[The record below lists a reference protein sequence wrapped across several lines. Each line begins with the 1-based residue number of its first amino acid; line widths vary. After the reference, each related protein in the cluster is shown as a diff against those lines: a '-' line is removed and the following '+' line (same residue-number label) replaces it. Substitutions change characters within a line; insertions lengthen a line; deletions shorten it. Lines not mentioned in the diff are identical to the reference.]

1 MPQRTIQHRGRRST
15 AVFAAL
21 LFAILTM
28 AAAGPHPQDAGRRA
42 AASGALCIGSP
53 SPPAPFC
60 LLCDWA
66 VHSHVVVAVPPVA
79 MASPPAM
86 ELTLLHP
93 DTAPTVTLGRR
104 ATGRAP
110 PLRFT

>member
-1 MPQRTIQHRGRRST
+1 MTQLTSHNSRRRPT

-21 LFAILTM
+21 LFAILSL

-42 AASGALCIGSP
+42 ASGAECVTSTA
-53 SPPAPFC
+53 PPAPFC

-66 VHSHVVVAVPPVA
+66 VHSHVVVAVPPA
-79 MASPPAM
+79 TMAPPPASTIAV
-86 ELTLLHP
+86 LP
-93 DTAPTVTLGRR
+93 PAAVPTVILGRR
-104 ATGRAP
+104 PTGRAP